1 MNTDKI
7 IAHFERIWQGS
18 LTNTELGAQRET
30 DITSILA
37 DQEHLQARKTRRQ
50 VRSGGP
56 LSVKDANNLIQ
67 SHEIEEAGKERRK
80 WKRKAK
86 NAAEKLAE
94 RATTEGLGDENQGE
108 NNSWVT
114 GYNGQPL
121 YCIDYGPGRA

>member
-1 MNTDKI
+1 MRRSITKAQKDL
-7 IAHFERIWQGS
+7 AGS
-18 LTNTELGAQRET
+18 LTNTELGAQREA

-37 DQEHLQARKTRRQ
+37 NQEHLQARKTCRQ
-50 VRSGGP
+50 TQSGGP

-67 SHEIEEAGKERRK
+67 SREIEEAGKERRK

-86 NAAEKLAE
+86 NATDKLAE

-114 GYNGQPL
+114 GNNGQPL
-121 YCIDYGPGRA
+121 YRIDYGPGRA